1 VIVSRLTLALIT
13 AIALATSYFTVS
25 GFIDGHGGDLWHIYG
40 TPACLELAALC
51 AAYRA
56 HRTGDKVAWLLFWLP
71 LAATVGINVAHG
83 YPNYVLMAVYAI
95 PPIAAVGVGDLF
107 LRDMRDAAQ
116 AKAQVAQAKAR
127 LAEETARRGPQAAAQ
142 EPAQPRTPA
151 AHTNGHK
158 PRTATPTADTLAT
171 LVPDT
176 AAVQMLLEEYG
187 TVQLAADSLGVTRGQ
202 LQAHRRKIGDLK
214 T

>member
-1 VIVSRLTLALIT
+1 VIVSRGTLALIT

-25 GFIDGHGGDLWHIYG
+25 GFIDLHGGDLWHIYG

-83 YPNYVLMAVYAI
+83 WPNYVLMAVYAI

-116 AKAQVAQAKAR
+116 IKAQRHAQD
-127 LAEETARRGPQAAAQ
+127 AEETARREAQAVAQ
-142 EPAQPRTPA
+142 EPAQPRTLP

-158 PRTATPTADTLAT
+158 PRTATPTAGTLAT